1 MRRAPQEL
9 ALGDPMRRT
18 MMRFVIWPSE
28 RLAAQSRRWSF
39 AKRRAYQ
46 LSLTAATDLVADLCM
61 SGCDVCSIPDLEL
74 PLVHGVF
81 VCSIQ
86 QDADVIRIAIDDY
99 DYDGPDDDG
108 DDDPPRG
115 GKPVEGIVARIEI
128 DGRVSEL
135 IIEHGTLIR
144 GAPAN
149 LIAATE
155 IVKYR
160 NTVIQIDVF
169 NTDLLD
175 KYAHVNSLILSHLQK
190 PHFGV
195 PDILDACRKEAI
207 LRSVAKTSV
216 PITSP
221 GNQDSSQLIENDIP
235 SPELLVRK
243 LSYRS
248 LPNSTSEYLSA
259 RMLH

>member
-1 MRRAPQEL
+1 M
-9 ALGDPMRRT
+9 GMRRT

-39 AKRRAYQ
+39 AKRHAYQ
-46 LSLTAATDLVADLCM
+46 LSLTAATDLVARLCM

-86 QDADVIRIAIDDY
+86 QDGDVIRVAIDDY

-115 GKPVEGIVARIEI
+115 GKPVEGIVACLEI

-144 GAPAN
+144 VAPTN
-149 LIAATE
+149 SITATE
-155 IVKYR
+155 IVKSQ
-160 NTVIQIDVF
+160 NSEIPINVF
-169 NTDLLD
+169 GRDLLD
-175 KYAHVNSLILSHLQK
+175 KYIFTNSSTLSRSQTSR
-190 PHFGV
+190 FGV
-195 PDILDACRKEAI
+195 PVFLDACRKEAI
-207 LRSVAKTSV
+207 LRSAAKTSAF
-216 PITSP
+216 ITSP
-221 GNQDSSQLIENDIP
+221 GNEDRSQLIENDMP
-235 SPELLVRK
+235 SPELLDSK
-243 LSYRS
+243 LPYRS
-248 LPNSTSEYLSA
+248 LLNSASEYLPA
-259 RMLH
+259 RILH